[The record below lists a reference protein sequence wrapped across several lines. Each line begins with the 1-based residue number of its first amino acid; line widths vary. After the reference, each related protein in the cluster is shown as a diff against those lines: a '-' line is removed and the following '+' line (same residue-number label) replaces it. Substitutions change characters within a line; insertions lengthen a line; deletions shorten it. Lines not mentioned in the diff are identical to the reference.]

1 MHFSFGELIVI
12 LVIVLVLFGTNRL
25 RNLGTDLGTAIKGF
39 REAMKEGDQ
48 EKPEVT
54 TPANK
59 LEQAVPGRLIEGGT
73 IQADLDKD
81 TLSKQQ
87 PKV

>member
-1 MHFSFGELIVI
+1 MHFSFPELILI

-54 TPANK
+54 PANK
-59 LEQAVPGRLIEGGT
+59 VEQAAPGRLIEGGT
-73 IQADLDKD
+73 VQAELDKD
-81 TLSKQQ
+81 ALSKQQ

>member
-12 LVIVLVLFGTNRL
+12 LVIVLLLFGTNRL

-54 TPANK
+54 PANK
-59 LEQAVPGRLIEGGT
+59 LEQAAPGRILEGGT
-73 IQADLDKD
+73 VQADLDKD

>member
-12 LVIVLVLFGTNRL
+12 LVIALVVFGSNRL

-39 REAMKEGDQ
+39 RDAMKEGDQ
-48 EKPEVT
+48 EKPET
-54 TPANK
+54 TSASK
-59 LEQAVPGRLIEGGT
+59 LEQGAPGRLIEGGT
-73 IQADLDKD
+73 VQADLDKD

>member
-1 MHFSFGELIVI
+1 MHFSFPELILI

-39 REAMKEGDQ
+39 REAMKESDQ
-48 EKPEVT
+48 KKPEA

-59 LEQAVPGRLIEGGT
+59 VEQAAPERLIEGGVA
-73 IQADLDKD
+73 QADLDKD

>member
-1 MHFSFGELIVI
+1 MHFSFPELILI

-39 REAMKEGDQ
+39 REAMKESDQ
-48 EKPEVT
+48 KKSEA

-59 LEQAVPGRLIEGGT
+59 VEQGAPERLIEGGVA
-73 IQADLDKD
+73 QADLDKD